1 MNTYLT
7 ADDLTVGYRGK
18 PILSDISMKI
28 RRGSI
33 VTLIGPNG
41 AGKSTILKSIIREL
55 SPLSGSVFLDGTAI
69 ENYSDSD
76 FAKKTAVVMTGR
88 PDPELMTCFDVAA
101 AGRYPY
107 TGRFGILSAED
118 KKKVRDALTMVQC
131 ESLADTMFQNTSDGQ
146 KQRILL
152 ARAICQEPEL
162 LVLDEPTSFL
172 DIRHKLELLD
182 ILKKLVREKNLAV
195 LMSLHELDLAE
206 RVSDY
211 VLCAED
217 GRIGRAGT
225 PSEVFERDY
234 IAKLYGIKHGSYLT
248 HLGFPEL
255 PKTAGEPKIFV
266 IGGMGSGIPVYHA
279 LNRAGI
285 PFAAGVLHENDM
297 EYQTAEALA
306 AEVVAEAPFEPVGE
320 AAFLRAKELVKSCET
335 VLCPLKVFGTMNKRN
350 QELLQFGTELGK
362 LRQIHLDKSDSG
374 DILIYK

>member
-1 MNTYLT
+1 MQNYLT
-7 ADDLTVGYRGK
+7 ADNLTVGYRGK
-18 PILSDISMKI
+18 PILSDISMNI

-55 SPLSGSVFLDGTAI
+55 SPLDGSVFLDGTAL
-69 ENYSDSD
+69 EDYSDPD

-107 TGRFGILSAED
+107 TGRFGILSKED
-118 KKKVRDALTMVQC
+118 KKKVMDALEMVRC
-131 ESLADTMFQNTSDGQ
+131 ESLADVLFQNTSDGQ

-182 ILKKLVREKNLAV
+182 ILKKLVHERNVAV

-206 RVSDY
+206 RISDY
-211 VLCAED
+211 VLCAEH
-217 GRIGRAGT
+217 GTIGRTGT
-225 PSEVFERDY
+225 PREVFEGDY
-234 IAKLYGIKHGSYLT
+234 IAKLYGIEHGSYLT
-248 HLGFPEL
+248 SLGFPEL
-255 PKTAGEPKIFV
+255 PRTDGAPRFFV

-285 PFAAGVLHENDM
+285 PFAAGVIHENDM
-297 EYQTAEALA
+297 EYQTARVLA
-306 AEVVAEAPFEPVGE
+306 AEVIREAAFEPVGE
-320 AAFLRAKELVKSCET
+320 QAFLRAKKVLESCKA
-335 VLCPLKVFGTMNKRN
+335 VFCPLNVFGTMNKKNR
-350 QELLQFGTELGK
+350 ELLRIGTELGK

-374 DILIYK
+374 DILNDK

>member
-1 MNTYLT
+1 MQNYLT
-7 ADDLTVGYRGK
+7 ADNLTVGYRGK
-18 PILSDISMKI
+18 PILSDISMNI

-55 SPLSGSVFLDGTAI
+55 SPLGGSVFLDGTAL
-69 ENYSDSD
+69 EDYSDPD

-107 TGRFGILSAED
+107 TGRFGILSKED
-118 KKKVRDALTMVQC
+118 KKKVMDALEMVRC
-131 ESLADTMFQNTSDGQ
+131 ESLADVLFQNTSDGQ

-182 ILKKLVREKNLAV
+182 ILKKLVHERNVAV

-206 RVSDY
+206 RISDY
-211 VLCAED
+211 VLCAEN
-217 GRIGRAGT
+217 GTIGRTGT
-225 PSEVFERDY
+225 PREVFEGDY
-234 IAKLYGIKHGSYLT
+234 IAKLYGIEHGSYLT
-248 HLGFPEL
+248 SLGFPEL
-255 PKTAGEPKIFV
+255 PRTDGAPRVFV

-279 LNRAGI
+279 LNRTGI
-285 PFAAGVLHENDM
+285 PFAAGVIHENDM
-297 EYQTAEALA
+297 EYHSESAGSRSD
-306 AEVVAEAPFEPVGE
+306 PGSG
-320 AAFLRAKELVKSCET
+320 LRTGGRAGVS
-335 VLCPLKVFGTMNKRN
+335 
-350 QELLQFGTELGK
+350 
-362 LRQIHLDKSDSG
+362 
-374 DILIYK
+374 

>member
-1 MNTYLT
+1 MQNYLT
-7 ADDLTVGYRGK
+7 ADNLTVGYRGK
-18 PILSDISMKI
+18 PILSDISMNI

-55 SPLSGSVFLDGTAI
+55 SPLGGSVFLDGTAL
-69 ENYSDSD
+69 EDYSDPD

-107 TGRFGILSAED
+107 TGRFGILSKED
-118 KKKVRDALTMVQC
+118 KKKVMDALEMVRC
-131 ESLADTMFQNTSDGQ
+131 ESLADVLFQNTSDGQ

-182 ILKKLVREKNLAV
+182 ILKKLVHERNVAV

-206 RVSDY
+206 RISDY
-211 VLCAED
+211 VLCAEN
-217 GRIGRAGT
+217 GTIGRTGT
-225 PSEVFERDY
+225 PQEVFEGDY
-234 IAKLYGIKHGSYLT
+234 IAKLYGIEHGSYLT
-248 HLGFPEL
+248 SLGFPEL
-255 PKTAGEPKIFV
+255 PRTDGAPRFFV

-285 PFAAGVLHENDM
+285 PFAAGVIHENDM
-297 EYQTAEALA
+297 EYQTARVLA
-306 AEVVAEAPFEPVGE
+306 AEVIREAAFEPVGE
-320 AAFLRAKELVKSCET
+320 QAFLRAKKVLAYNVESVLTQWFDESC
-335 VLCPLKVFGTMNKRN
+335 L
-350 QELLQFGTELGK
+350 
-362 LRQIHLDKSDSG
+362 
-374 DILIYK
+374 

>member
-1 MNTYLT
+1 MQNYLT
-7 ADDLTVGYRGK
+7 ADNLTVGYRGK
-18 PILSDISMKI
+18 PILSDISMNI

-55 SPLSGSVFLDGTAI
+55 SPLGGSVFLDGTAL
-69 ENYSDSD
+69 EDYSDPD

-107 TGRFGILSAED
+107 TGRFGILSKED
-118 KKKVRDALTMVQC
+118 KKKVMDALEMVRC
-131 ESLADTMFQNTSDGQ
+131 ESLADVLFQNTSDGQ

-182 ILKKLVREKNLAV
+182 ILKKLVHERNVAV

-206 RVSDY
+206 RISDY
-211 VLCAED
+211 VLCAES
-217 GRIGRAGT
+217 GTIGRAGT
-225 PSEVFERDY
+225 PSEVFEGDY
-234 IAKLYGIKHGSYLT
+234 IAKLYGIEHGSYLT
-248 HLGFPEL
+248 SLGFPEL
-255 PKTAGEPKIFV
+255 PRTDGAPGVFV

-285 PFAAGVLHENDM
+285 PFAAGVIHENDM
-297 EYQTAEALA
+297 EYQTARVLA
-306 AEVVAEAPFEPVGE
+306 AEVIREAAFEPVGE
-320 AAFLRAKELVKSCET
+320 QAFLRAKKVLESCKA
-335 VLCPLKVFGTMNKRN
+335 VFCPLNVFGTMNKKNR
-350 QELLQFGTELGK
+350 ELLRIGTELGK

-374 DILIYK
+374 DILNDK